1 MNAALPARRML
12 IVEPHFVLRRTVAV
26 LARDLGLVTVQEA
39 SSHAA
44 AEKLLQ
50 ESRFDAMLIAL
61 DERGEALE
69 LLRQL
74 RAGST
79 VQVTDLPVAATATLC
94 DVELA
99 LRLKQLDVS
108 RLLIKPFKVRDM
120 LGAIT
125 ALATPG

>member
-1 MNAALPARRML
+1 ML